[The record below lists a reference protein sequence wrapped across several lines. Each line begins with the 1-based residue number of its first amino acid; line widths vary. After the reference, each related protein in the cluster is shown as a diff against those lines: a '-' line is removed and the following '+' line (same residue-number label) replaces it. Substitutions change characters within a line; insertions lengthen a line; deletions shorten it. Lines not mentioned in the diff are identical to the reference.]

1 MESVVVVVDD
11 LNFFSLYSTVL
22 YCITKQP
29 SNRDGL
35 PPTTHSTH
43 STHLRIFVFDTYL
56 IAS

>member
-11 LNFFSLYSTVL
+11 LNFFLSLYSTVL
-22 YCITKQP
+22 YCTTKQP

-43 STHLRIFVFDTYL
+43 LRIFVFDTYL